1 MRDLDQVEV
10 DSATEEL
17 VSHGRRIC
25 INQEGKNINGPCAV
39 VGSRGELLAVYEP
52 KENEFVAAVVVS
64 PGDGE

>member
-25 INQEGKNINGPCAV
+25 INQEEKNISGPCAV